1 MILEENM
8 NFETSYRRQAHPYN
22 KTFKFGIYTYFN
34 YKGFYINYKGFY
46 NIISFF
52 KLIVNA
58 NREFIM
64 IDVGINDRIS
74 DGGVFFYSKFEEL
87 F

>member
-22 KTFKFGIYTYFN
+22 KTFKFGIYTYF
-34 YKGFYINYKGFY
+34 NYKGFY